1 MDCCNEIYNLDN
13 INDEIIKED
22 GIELLIISYGGCCS
36 NLLSSVMEKN
46 GYKCRTNLWHKIL
59 CHCPNYININIPI
72 LYIYDNPVKSFLSQ
86 KQRGKG
92 IWDLNQQKL
101 SNNMNIELSDENLLQ
116 LMIKQFNSWS
126 NNKKENILFI
136 KTNELF
142 EHEIVNKLESF
153 LKKKITHFPIE
164 YIPPNTINE
173 EIENFNC
180 TELFK
185 KYELEIDKINQYRQ

>member
-1 MDCCNEIYNLDN
+1 
-13 INDEIIKED
+13 
-22 GIELLIISYGGCCS
+22 
-36 NLLSSVMEKN
+36 
-46 GYKCRTNLWHKIL
+46 
-59 CHCPNYININIPI
+59 
-72 LYIYDNPVKSFLSQ
+72 
-86 KQRGKG
+86 
-92 IWDLNQQKL
+92 
-101 SNNMNIELSDENLLQ
+101 MNIELSDKNLLQ

-173 EIENFNC
+173 QIESFKC

-185 KYELEIDKINQYRQ
+185 KYELEIDKINQYR